1 MAGGVHAAADVRDAR
16 QLFEGTADAIREPL
30 QQVLFEPVGVGPD
43 RVRLDP
49 WAGGEHERLTHRG
62 GAGEAPRREAHCAA
76 ADRQPLAPTERCGA
90 MRDALSLAARMTA
103 MISSTFGGSAG

>member
-49 WAGGEHERLTHRG
+49 
-62 GAGEAPRREAHCAA
+62 
-76 ADRQPLAPTERCGA
+76 
-90 MRDALSLAARMTA
+90 
-103 MISSTFGGSAG
+103 